1 MLACLAVF
9 VRILYHNYFC
19 SDVFFLSKY
28 NKFVAT
34 AVYLEHHILLL
45 LKKANTSSNIKVGTP
60 NQSFKG
66 NRKMEAE
73 GLRTL
78 VKFFTVSFCSMDAY
92 HALDNFSFT

>member
-1 MLACLAVF
+1 MYSF
-9 VRILYHNYFC
+9 SQSIIN
-19 SDVFFLSKY
+19 
-28 NKFVAT
+28 
-34 AVYLEHHILLL
+34 LLL
-45 LKKANTSSNIKVGTP
+45 QQFTLNTISCYCSRKANTSLNIKVGTP